1 VRKRRRSRD
10 EPERST
16 ESDDGFAGSS
26 NPLTKPWGAGQ
37 LRRDEQ
43 GSAVV
48 EFSWLALLLL
58 VPLVYVML
66 GVFDVQRASY
76 GATAATRA
84 AGRAFVIVPQ
94 GLTED
99 DARARAFEAAR
110 LAMKDQG
117 LDLESGELK
126 ITCDPACLEP
136 GSTVTVELDHQVPLP
151 LIPKALGG
159 ARPAVHVSASHTEPY
174 GDYREAKGSP

>member
-1 VRKRRRSRD
+1 MIRWAR
-10 EPERST
+10 
-16 ESDDGFAGSS
+16 
-26 NPLTKPWGAGQ
+26 
-37 LRRDEQ
+37 RRDEE
-43 GSAVV
+43 GNAVV

-84 AGRAFVIVPQ
+84 AGRAFIIVPA
-94 GLTED
+94 GLSEE

-117 LDLESGELK
+117 MDLTAEQLK
-126 ITCDPACLEP
+126 ITCNPACLEP
-136 GSTVTVELDHQVPLP
+136 GSTVTVELNAEVPLP
-151 LIPKALGG
+151 LIPGALGG
-159 ARPAVHVSASHTEPY
+159 ERPAIHISASHTEPY
-174 GDYREAKGSP
+174 GDYREAKGNG

>member
-1 VRKRRRSRD
+1 VIRVRGLAWRVARWVS
-10 EPERST
+10 PY
-16 ESDDGFAGSS
+16 
-26 NPLTKPWGAGQ
+26 
-37 LRRDEQ
+37 RRDER

-58 VPLVYVML
+58 VPLVYSML
-66 GVFDVQRASY
+66 AVFDVQRTSY

-84 AGRAFVIVPQ
+84 AGRAFIIVPT
-94 GLTED
+94 GLSED

-117 LDLESGELK
+117 VELSPDQLK

-136 GSTVTVELDHQVPLP
+136 GSTVTVELDAEVPLP
-151 LIPKALGG
+151 LIPDALGG
-159 ARPAVHVSASHTEPY
+159 ERPAVHLSASHTEPY
-174 GDYREAKGSP
+174 GDYREAKGTG

>member
-1 VRKRRRSRD
+1 M
-10 EPERST
+10 
-16 ESDDGFAGSS
+16 
-26 NPLTKPWGAGQ
+26 
-37 LRRDEQ
+37 
-43 GSAVV
+43 V

-58 VPLVYVML
+58 VPLIYVML

-84 AGRAFVIVPQ
+84 AGRAFIIVPA
-94 GLTED
+94 GMTED

-117 LDLESGELK
+117 IELESGDLS
-126 ITCDPACLEP
+126 ITCEPECLQP
-136 GSTVTVELDHQVPLP
+136 GSTVTVELEYAVALP
-151 LIPKALGG
+151 FIPDALGG
-159 ARPAVHVSASHTEPY
+159 EPPAVHVSASHTEPY

>member
-1 VRKRRRSRD
+1 MRRLWGGARG
-10 EPERST
+10 ER
-16 ESDDGFAGSS
+16 
-26 NPLTKPWGAGQ
+26 
-37 LRRDEQ
+37 
-43 GSAVV
+43 GSAVI

-84 AGRAFVIVPQ
+84 AGRAFVIVPA

-99 DARARAFEAAR
+99 DARGRAFEAAR
-110 LAMKDQG
+110 VAMKDQG
-117 LDLESGELK
+117 IEIGPGDLTISCEPE
-126 ITCDPACLEP
+126 CLQP
-136 GSTVTVELDHQVPLP
+136 GSTVTVQLDYRVPLP
-151 LIPKALGG
+151 FIPEALGG
-159 ARPAVHVSASHTEPY
+159 ERPAVHVSASHTEPY

>member
-1 VRKRRRSRD
+1 MTRR
-10 EPERST
+10 
-16 ESDDGFAGSS
+16 A
-26 NPLTKPWGAGQ
+26 
-37 LRRDEQ
+37 RRDER

-48 EFSWLALLLL
+48 EFSWLALLLM

-84 AGRAFVIVPQ
+84 AGRAFVIVPA

-117 LDLESGELK
+117 IELRPGELA
-126 ITCDPACLEP
+126 ISCTPACLEP
-136 GSTVTVELDHQVPLP
+136 GSTVTVELNTEVPLP
-151 LIPKALGG
+151 LIPDALGG
-159 ARPAVHVSASHTEPY
+159 ERPAVHVSASHTEPY
-174 GDYREAKGSP
+174 GDYRESKGTP